1 MLPSMQA
8 YSLDLRERIVR
19 AVEGGQP
26 RAAVARTFQISLS
39 TVKRY
44 AAQHRTTGSLA
55 PKPQARQQPRITAA
69 HQPALL
75 AQLAAQP
82 DATLAEHCQTWAQTQ
97 GVRVSV
103 PTMWRAIARVGWTP
117 KKSR

>member
-1 MLPSMQA
+1 M
-8 YSLDLRERIVR
+8 R
-19 AVEGGQP
+19 AVAIGQP
-26 RAAVARTFQISLS
+26 RAAVARTFAVSLS

-44 AAQHRTTGSLA
+44 AAQQRRTGSLA
-55 PKPQARQQPRITAA
+55 PKRQARQQPRIRPA
-69 HQPALL
+69 HYPALL

-117 KKSR
+117 QKSR

>member
-1 MLPSMQA
+1 MHA

-19 AVEGGQP
+19 AVTAGHA
-26 RAAVARTFQISLS
+26 RAEVARTFQVSLS

-55 PKPQARQQPRITAA
+55 PKQQARQQPRITPV
-69 HQPALL
+69 HHPALV

-82 DATLAEHCQTWAQTQ
+82 DATLEEHCATWAQTQ

-103 PTMWRAIARVGWTP
+103 PTMWRAIARVRWTP
-117 KKSR
+117 KKRP